1 MAKDF
6 TVIGR
11 ALATP
16 ARSDM
21 INALMDGS
29 ARPASELASAAGVSP
44 ATASEHLAVLAD
56 AGLVTCTPQGR
67 RRYYRLADGAVA
79 SGLEHLGNL
88 CPDAPA
94 VTYRQSRDAR
104 ALAQARFCYDHLA
117 GRLGVALTDAMIAAG
132 WLDETDLAPTPA
144 APAAFSERGI
154 DLDALPSRRR
164 IARRC
169 ADWTERRAHLAGALG
184 AAVAARFL
192 DAGWVA
198 RIPEGR
204 GLRITREGW
213 TALESRWGVRREQ
226 LAADV

>member
-1 MAKDF
+1 
-6 TVIGR
+6 VIGR

-29 ARPASELASAAGVSP
+29 SRPASELASAAGVSP
-44 ATASEHLAVLAD
+44 ATASEHLAVLTD
-56 AGLVTCTPQGR
+56 AGLVTCTPRGR

-79 SGLEHLGNL
+79 SALEHLGNL

-104 ALAQARFCYDHLA
+104 ALARARFCYDHLA
-117 GRLGVALTDAMIAAG
+117 GRLGVALTDAMIEAG
-132 WLDETDLAPTPA
+132 WLDEADLAPTSA
-144 APAAFSERGI
+144 APAAFAERGI
-154 DLDALPSRRR
+154 DLETLPARRR

-192 DAGWVA
+192 EAGWVA
-198 RIPEGR
+198 RVPEGR
-204 GLRITREGW
+204 GLRITRDGW
-213 TALESRWGVRREQ
+213 IALESQWGVHRDR
-226 LAADV
+226 LTADA

>member
-1 MAKDF
+1 
-6 TVIGR
+6 
-11 ALATP
+11 
-16 ARSDM
+16 M

-29 ARPASELASAAGVSP
+29 SRPASELASAAGVSP
-44 ATASEHLAVLAD
+44 ATASEHLAVLTD
-56 AGLVTCTPQGR
+56 AGLVTCTPRGR
-67 RRYYRLADGAVA
+67 RRYYRLADAAVA

-117 GRLGVALTDAMIAAG
+117 GRLGVALTDAMIEAG
-132 WLDETDLAPTPA
+132 WLDGADLAPTPA
-144 APAAFSERGI
+144 AREAFAERGI

-198 RIPEGR
+198 RIPDGR
-204 GLRITREGW
+204 GLRITRAGW
-213 TALESRWGVRREQ
+213 TALEAQWGVPRDR
-226 LAADV
+226 LAADG

>member
-1 MAKDF
+1 M
-6 TVIGR
+6 IGR

-44 ATASEHLAVLAD
+44 ATASEHLAVLTD
-56 AGLVTCTPQGR
+56 AGLITCTPQGR
-67 RRYYRLADGAVA
+67 RRFYRLADGAVA

-117 GRLGVALTDAMIAAG
+117 GRLGVALTDAMIEAG

-144 APAAFSERGI
+144 ASAAFSERGI
-154 DLDALPSRRR
+154 DLEALPSRRR

-226 LAADV
+226 LAADA

>member
-1 MAKDF
+1 
-6 TVIGR
+6 
-11 ALATP
+11 
-16 ARSDM
+16 M

-29 ARPASELASAAGVSP
+29 SRPASELAAAAGVSP
-44 ATASEHLAVLAD
+44 ATASEHLAVLTD
-56 AGLVTCTPQGR
+56 AGLVTCTPRGR
-67 RRYYRLADGAVA
+67 RRYYRLADAAVA

-88 CPDAPA
+88 CPGAPA

-117 GRLGVALTDAMIAAG
+117 GRLGVALTDAMIEAG
-132 WLDETDLAPTPA
+132 WLDGADLAPTPA
-144 APAAFSERGI
+144 AREAFAERGI

-198 RIPEGR
+198 RIPDGR
-204 GLRITREGW
+204 GLRITRAGW
-213 TALESRWGVRREQ
+213 TALEAQWGVPRDR
-226 LAADV
+226 LAADG